1 MTELLGGTKRTL
13 TRRNIRSGLT
23 RQYEATH
30 PADLWASLISMR
42 REIRVGDKSVSPQCR
57 GVAED
62 EELGSVK

>member
-30 PADLWASLISMR
+30 PADLWASLSMR

-62 EELGSVK
+62 EKQGSMK